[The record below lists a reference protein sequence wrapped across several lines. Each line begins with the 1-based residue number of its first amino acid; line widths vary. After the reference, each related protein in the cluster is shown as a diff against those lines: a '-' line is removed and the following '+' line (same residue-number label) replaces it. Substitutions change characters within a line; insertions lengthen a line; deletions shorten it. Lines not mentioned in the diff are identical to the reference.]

1 MALTRAAD
9 SLGLPLTC
17 RLRREALTEESQA
30 MPFTLVAA
38 PGKTLTQ
45 TYKDEAYISPV
56 TGETECVAF
65 LQAKLDGIGPTT
77 GWVEGDKIRKLTDG
91 EAVPKAG
98 TAIATFVSGKYPG
111 PGKKKHAA
119 IYLGQ
124 DKDGIQVLDQWA
136 SQGKVL
142 PRTIRWKVTA
152 ATTIQNDGNKYSII
166 ETAATKGK

>member
-1 MALTRAAD
+1 
-9 SLGLPLTC
+9 
-17 RLRREALTEESQA
+17 
-30 MPFTLVAA
+30 MPFTLVAES
-38 PGKTLTQ
+38 GKSLTE
-45 TYKDEAYISPV
+45 TFKDKAYISPI

-65 LQAKLDGIGPTT
+65 LQANIAGIGPTT
-77 GWVEGDKIRKLTDG
+77 GWIEGDKIKKLIDG
-91 EAVPKAG
+91 EAGAKAG

-119 IYLGQ
+119 VYLGQ
-124 DKDGIQVLDQWA
+124 NSDGIQVLDQWA

-166 ETAATKGK
+166 ETEATKAK